1 MEHIQ
6 SYNELISQ
14 VQKGNSIFLLLYK
27 SGSDLSQC
35 AVKNISKAKKDQA
48 DYVVLFADVTEVKDI
63 HGNYG
68 ITTVPSLLEFQKGE
82 FKKVIKG
89 CNSPHFYR
97 SVFENIVNP
106 VVGGTGRK
114 STKNV
119 IVYSTPS
126 CPWCNKLKKYLRQ
139 NKIQFQDIDV
149 SKNQNAAKRMV
160 KGSGQQGVPQTEI
173 NGQFIVGFD
182 KPKIDKLL
190 NINPN

>member
-6 SYNELISQ
+6 SHNELISQ
-14 VQKGNSIFLLLYK
+14 VQKEDSLFLLLYK

-35 AVKNISKAKKDQA
+35 AVKNVSKAKKDKA
-48 DYVVLFADVTEVKDI
+48 DYVILFADVTEVRDI

-106 VVGGTGRK
+106 AVGGAERK
-114 STKNV
+114 TTKSV

-126 CPWCNKLKKYLRQ
+126 CPWCSKLKSYLRQ
-139 NKIQFQDIDV
+139 NNVQFQDIDV
-149 SKNQNAAKRMV
+149 SKNQSAAKRMV

-182 KPKIDKLL
+182 KPKIDRLL

>member
-6 SYNELISQ
+6 SHNELISQ
-14 VQKGNSIFLLLYK
+14 IQKGNSIFLLLYK
-27 SGSDLSQC
+27 SGSDLSKC
-35 AVKNISKAKKDQA
+35 AVKNISKAEKEQA
-48 DYVVLFADVTEVKDI
+48 DYVVLFADVTKVKDI
-63 HGNYG
+63 HSNYG

-106 VVGGTGRK
+106 AVGGAGRK
-114 STKNV
+114 STKNI

-126 CPWCNKLKKYLRQ
+126 CPWCNKLKNYLRQ
-139 NKIQFQDIDV
+139 NNIQFQDIDV
-149 SKNQNAAKRMV
+149 SKNQNAAKRMM

>member
-1 MEHIQ
+1 MEHIK
-6 SYNELISQ
+6 SHDELISQ
-14 VQKGNSIFLLLYK
+14 VKRGNTTFLLLYK
-27 SGSDLSQC
+27 GGSDLSQC
-35 AVKNISKAKKDQA
+35 ALRNISKAKKDNT
-48 DYVVLFADVTEVKDI
+48 DYVVLLADVNNVKDI

-68 ITTVPSLLEFQKGE
+68 VKTVPSLLTFQKGE

-97 SVFENIVNP
+97 TIFENIVNP
-106 VVGGTGRK
+106 SVVKNSSK
-114 STKNV
+114 STKNI

-139 NKIQFQDIDV
+139 NNIQFQDIDV
-149 SKNQNAAKRMV
+149 SKNQDAAKRMV

-190 NINPN
+190 NIN

>member
-6 SYNELISQ
+6 SHNELIFQ
-14 VQKGNSIFLLLYK
+14 IQKGNPTYLLLYK

-35 AVKNISKAKKDQA
+35 AVKNVSKAKKDQA
-48 DYVVLFADVTEVKDI
+48 DYVVLFADVTETKDI

-89 CNSPHFYR
+89 CNSPHFYKT
-97 SVFENIVNP
+97 VFENIVNP
-106 VVGGTGRK
+106 SVGGAGRK
-114 STKNV
+114 SAKRV

-126 CPWCNKLKKYLRQ
+126 CPWCTKLKDYLRQ
-139 NKIQFQDIDV
+139 NSIQFQDIDV
-149 SKNQNAAKRMV
+149 SKNQNAAKRMF
-160 KGSGQQGVPQTEI
+160 KSSGQQGVPQTEI

>member
-6 SYNELISQ
+6 SHNELISQ
-14 VQKGNSIFLLLYK
+14 IQKGNSIFLLLYK
-27 SGSDLSQC
+27 SGSDLSKC
-35 AVKNISKAKKDQA
+35 AVKNISKAEKEQA
-48 DYVVLFADVTEVKDI
+48 DYVVLFADVTKVKDI
-63 HGNYG
+63 HSNYG

-106 VVGGTGRK
+106 AVGGAGRK
-114 STKNV
+114 STKNI

-126 CPWCNKLKKYLRQ
+126 CPWCNKLKNYLRQ
-139 NKIQFQDIDV
+139 NNIQFQDIDV
-149 SKNQNAAKRMV
+149 SKNQNAAKRMM

-182 KPKIDKLL
+182 KPKIYKLL